1 LREVLFDENNIKSI
15 LCSMTANVIWV
26 WKRHTHL
33 YLKCITGMHNT
44 INEYIKSCDQC
55 QKMDRLKK
63 ATDELHPI
71 PVVSPW
77 YHVGMDMV
85 KMPVSKS
92 GNNYLLT
99 VMDYF
104 TKWPHAVPIP
114 DKSARTVASALYNIC
129 MVMGFPA
136 VYSSDQG

>member
-1 LREVLFDENNIKSI
+1 MRPMPKN
-15 LCSMTANVIWV
+15 
-26 WKRHTHL
+26 
-33 YLKCITGMHNT
+33 
-44 INEYIKSCDQC
+44 DQ
-55 QKMDRLKK
+55 LKK

-77 YHVGMDMV
+77 YHVGMDLV

>member
-1 LREVLFDENNIKSI
+1 MRPMPKN
-15 LCSMTANVIWV
+15 
-26 WKRHTHL
+26 
-33 YLKCITGMHNT
+33 
-44 INEYIKSCDQC
+44 DQ
-55 QKMDRLKK
+55 LKK

-77 YHVGMDMV
+77 YHVGMDLV

-104 TKWPHAVPIP
+104 
-114 DKSARTVASALYNIC
+114 YN
-129 MVMGFPA
+129 
-136 VYSSDQG
+136 

>member
-1 LREVLFDENNIKSI
+1 MRPMPKN
-15 LCSMTANVIWV
+15 
-26 WKRHTHL
+26 
-33 YLKCITGMHNT
+33 
-44 INEYIKSCDQC
+44 DQ
-55 QKMDRLKK
+55 LKK

-71 PVVSPW
+71 PVVSLW
-77 YHVGMDMV
+77 YHVGMDLV

-136 VYSSDQG
+136 VYSSDQGREFVNDVIFCLTEKKLTQHTEFQPLTIHKQMD